1 MHSLKVHRGKPLTE
15 LEVFSGNILG
25 IQARASNR
33 FIREANAQV
42 QARFDYEADR
52 AVSRIVYGD
61 EDGERDDQLEVLARS
76 VACFKVA
83 LRTQRWEKS
92 GTLKSWKYVTAA
104 VCLEQLE
111 RFRGGLPLL

>member
-83 LRTQRWEKS
+83 LRTQGWEKS